1 MTTERELHDL
11 LTAEADAPAR
21 PAPWDDIVRRGRHHR
36 RVARVRTG
44 LLAGG
49 VAALAVL
56 GGVAATDLGDE
67 ETTGV
72 VADHP
77 DVNTGPTTTRDLSRP
92 DLSRLPD
99 LTAAR
104 ASGNHI
110 TLILGAAVPD
120 EGFDPCTEQV
130 PLVEATAEVVRIT
143 VAKTFEL
150 PGLVRWSACHA
161 SPFSGWGTVEL
172 DAPLGSRQ
180 VIDDRD
186 GREIEVVD
194 DAALLFPTELPA
206 PFDVEQWDEFAQV
219 TSEEMAVHER
229 EWTFSWT
236 TDDVVLN
243 ISWWSLT
250 GQHPDGCTDGEAVD
264 VRGGTGRL
272 CTNESSALLSWIDG
286 DSMRVI
292 ELVDVSGEALPGGI
306 DLVAIADDLSPLG

>member
-1 MTTERELHDL
+1 MTTERELRDL

-49 VAALAVL
+49 VAALAAIGV
-56 GGVAATDLGDE
+56 VAATDLDDE

-72 VADHP
+72 VADNP
-77 DVNTGPTTTRDLSRP
+77 DVNTGPTTTRDLSQP

-104 ASGNHI
+104 ASGNRI

-130 PLVEATAEVVRIT
+130 PLADETTDLVRVSI
-143 VAKTFEL
+143 AKTFEL
-150 PGLVRWSACHA
+150 PGAIHWAECQS
-161 SPFSGWGTVEL
+161 SPFSGWGSFEL
-172 DAPLGSRQ
+172 DAPLGSRR

-194 DAALLFPTELPA
+194 EAALLFPTKLPT

-219 TSEEMAVHER
+219 TPEEMAVHER

-236 TDDVVLN
+236 TDDLVLN
-243 ISWWSLT
+243 VSWWSLS
-250 GQHPDGCTDGEAVD
+250 GQHPDGCTDGENVD

-272 CTNESSALLSWIDG
+272 CTNESSAILSWIDG
-286 DSMRVI
+286 DSLRVI
-292 ELVDVSGEALPGGI
+292 ELVDVSGEPLSGGI
-306 DLVAIADDLSPLG
+306 DLVAIADDLGPLG